1 MAHNRRGL
9 LSYANNG
16 PNRNGSQFFIT
27 LKSTPHLDGKVR
39 RKICIQMRIIRKIY
53 HKKGRLTKQ
62 NDIFNL
68 NFKACSV
75 W

>member
-1 MAHNRRGL
+1 MWGKFKDEAFMAHNRRGL

-39 RKICIQMRIIRKIY
+39 KKDIYSNENNKKNVSKNRK
-53 HKKGRLTKQ
+53 T
-62 NDIFNL
+62 N
-68 NFKACSV
+68 
-75 W
+75 